1 MVNKIYNKRK
11 FRKRRNKRNTIKKYK
26 GGADPNI
33 SGNNTQQETQEVQKE
48 SMKQKLKNKIKGTKT
63 YQGLAKRAES
73 IKKTGQAINALKKN
87 SMVEFFAEILQYGIF
102 SVVALSVYTPVYLL
116 NIPNTSLENIL
127 PKGACKFLF
136 NDEKICKSQ
145 IKCLL
150 GFCNDND
157 QLTLSTNVK
166 SKKKEESENEQLEKQ
181 QQEPIGAPGQAGP
194 GPDTTADK
202 KDADPNSETTT
213 RPTNGTAEAKSE
225 AKTQP
230 AEQKAPETTPVTS
243 ETAGPDQKGGKKKKG
258 KYNIRKTQKRKRKNT
273 KQKGGSN
280 SSTFLNR
287 TKKRIGNAAVA
298 TGKGISRGA
307 VATGK
312 GIARGAVATGKAA
325 TKSIETMSKDASD
338 YASRKKSDIA
348 KGIQQT
354 KENIN
359 YSKNKMI
366 SDASKSISE
375 TTAPMIS
382 KGKEGY
388 NVAREKL
395 NQLNERRKT
404 LRSDMQKG
412 MKQGISTM
420 KNEIIDGMSSIKDAA
435 IENRKAMKEEYRKAK
450 EETGTNIGAMDQ
462 MVDKRFTRVSNKM
475 KSGMDRLDDI
485 TQKFNKKKDGI
496 DNLNQKTCVNESN
509 DTYCNNRDK
518 VEYGKGA
525 RMNGK
530 LYNLVYGET
539 DSKTAE
545 RRGEELKTIVGK
557 AYHKFNM
564 SPEKIKVYLDKN
576 INENNLRMIIEL
588 FSMLDI
594 MFADIKINSD
604 VEVDLTEGPEKVKLM
619 FPWETLS
626 GKMNIRQKRQC
637 LMMHLVR
644 NELSDEDFAKDIDP
658 QTGKHRCFY
667 CKKCTFNNTTFKVL
681 NNYFTM
687 LFGSMSSE
695 SNDLEGILLSI
706 FNILMPYYEII
717 ELSPQQREKLLLI
730 NSNIMS
736 DDLNLDIILLNDQQS
751 DYYEYGGNKFHIRNL
766 LTGTRCYKRSKS
778 RPTFEG
784 IEESMDYIKQAYQM
798 LRKMNF
804 DNICA
809 KLILAKQYNDL
820 PYEGDKVKNTTV
832 DDQEKYMNDLIKKRM
847 KYLGASQNNS
857 TLLNKDI
864 LNLKIDLS
872 TLDNRELRLLYKI
885 LLTGSETSTDAISGQ
900 DELDLSLSIGN
911 KELVKELNA

>member
-33 SGNNTQQETQEVQKE
+33 SENNTQQE
-48 SMKQKLKNKIKGTKT
+48 SMKENLKNKIKGTKT

-157 QLTLSTNVK
+157 ELTLLTNVK

-181 QQEPIGAPGQAGP
+181 QQEPIGATGQ
-194 GPDTTADK
+194 T
-202 KDADPNSETTT
+202 
-213 RPTNGTAEAKSE
+213 
-225 AKTQP
+225 
-230 AEQKAPETTPVTS
+230 
-243 ETAGPDQKGGKKKKG
+243 GGKNKKR
-258 KYNIRKTQKRKRKNT
+258 KYNIRKTQKRKRKNI
-273 KQKGGSN
+273 KQKGGSD

-287 TKKRIGNAAVA
+287 TRKRIGNSMVNTRKVLNYGADA
-298 TGKGISRGA
+298 TRKGAYRGA

-312 GIARGAVATGKAA
+312 GIISGADAAGKGIYRGTVATGKGITSGFDATKKAA
-325 TKSIETMSKDASD
+325 EKSIETMSKDAMD
-338 YASRKKSDIA
+338 YASRKKSDIE
-348 KGIQQT
+348 KGMQQT

-366 SDASKSISE
+366 SDASKYVSE
-375 TTAPMIS
+375 ATDPMIS
-382 KGKEGY
+382 KGKEISKSASE
-388 NVAREKL
+388 NV

-404 LRSDMQKG
+404 MASDMQKS

-420 KNEIIDGMSSIKDAA
+420 TNEMVDGMSSIKGAA
-435 IENRKAMKEEYRKAK
+435 IANRKAMKEEYRKAREK
-450 EETGTNIGAMDQ
+450 TGTNIGAMDKI
-462 MVDKRFTRVSNKM
+462 VDERFKGVANKM

-485 TQKFNKKKDGI
+485 SQKFNKKEDGI
-496 DNLNQKTCVNESN
+496 DNLNEKTCVNESN

-564 SPEKIKVYLDKN
+564 SPEKIRVYLDKN
-576 INENNLRMIIEL
+576 VNENNLRMIIEL

-594 MFADIKINSD
+594 MFADTKINSD

-619 FPWETLS
+619 FPWETLA

-637 LMMHLVR
+637 LMMHLVK

-706 FNILMPYYEII
+706 FNILMPYYERI
-717 ELSPQQREKLLLI
+717 ELSPNQREKLLLI

-736 DDLNLDIILLNDQQS
+736 EDLNLDVILMNDQQS

-766 LTGTRCYKRSKS
+766 LTGTKCYKRNKS

-784 IEESMDYIKQAYQM
+784 IEDSMDYIKQAYQM

-809 KLILAKQYNDL
+809 KLLLAKQYNDL
-820 PYEGDKVKNTTV
+820 PYESEKVKNTTA
-832 DDQEKYMNDLIKKRM
+832 DDKEKYMNDLIKKRM
-847 KYLGASQNNS
+847 KYLGVSQNNS
-857 TLLNKDI
+857 SLLNRDI

-885 LLTGSETSTDAISGQ
+885 LLSGSDTSADASSGQ
-900 DELDLSLSIGN
+900 DELDLSISIGN
-911 KELVKELNA
+911 KELVKELKG